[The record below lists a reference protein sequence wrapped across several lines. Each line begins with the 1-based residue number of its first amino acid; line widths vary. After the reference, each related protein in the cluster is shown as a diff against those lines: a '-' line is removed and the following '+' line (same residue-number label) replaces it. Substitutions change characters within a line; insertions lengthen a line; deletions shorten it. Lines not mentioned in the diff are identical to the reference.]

1 MNALRSF
8 LTVLAALAITACE
21 PNEFANR
28 LDRDLG
34 NEVAKNIVFDDA
46 TGLKLDVYTPH
57 SARNAPTIVFWA
69 GGRWTSGSK
78 DDYQFVGQRL
88 ASESFVVVI
97 ADYRKYPKVRFP
109 AFVEDAAKAVKWV
122 KGNIAKYGGS
132 PEKLFVMGHSAGAH
146 IAAMLALDPEY
157 LKAVGIDNLRLYGM
171 IGLAG
176 PYDFMPITDPQL
188 RDVFYP
194 PENFEQSQPIFYV
207 DGRNPPL
214 LLIHGQDDEDVW
226 VKNTRNLAD
235 AVRNA
240 GGPVETLI
248 YDKLSHSCAVAVL
261 SSSLSIS
268 CGHPQPDPLREIVR
282 FVRAQKGPSTP

>member
-1 MNALRSF
+1 MTIARL
-8 LTVLAALAITACE
+8 LWITVLALLASACE
-21 PNEFANR
+21 PTEVMNR
-28 LDRDLG
+28 IERDRG
-34 NEVAKNIVFDDA
+34 NDIATNIIFDEA

-57 SARNAPTIVFWA
+57 AARNAPTIVFWG
-69 GGRWTSGSK
+69 GGRWTNGK
-78 DDYQFVGQRL
+78 KEDFEFVGQRL

-109 AFVEDAAKAVKWV
+109 LFVQDAANAMKWTRN
-122 KGNIAKYGGS
+122 NIAKYGGS
-132 PEKLFVMGHSAGAH
+132 PDKLFVMGHSAGAH
-146 IAAMLALDPEY
+146 IAAMLALDPDY
-157 LKAVGIDNLRLYGM
+157 LKAVGMDNGRLAGM

-188 RDVFYP
+188 RDLFYP
-194 PENFEQSQPIFYV
+194 PENFEQSQPIFYA

-214 LLIHGQDDEDVW
+214 FLIHGQDDEDVW

-235 AVRNA
+235 AVRRA

-261 SSSLSIS
+261 SSSLAIS

-282 FVRAQKGPSTP
+282 FVRAQAKTATP